1 MFIKFRRYVSKS
13 GFLLMREKI
22 NSQIL
27 VMNFFGGG
35 GGGEVMIMSS
45 ISGLFMNNSE

>member
-1 MFIKFRRYVSKS
+1 MVKF
-13 GFLLMREKI
+13 GHEL
-22 NSQIL
+22 
-27 VMNFFGGG
+27 FFG